1 MFLTFREKMEIR
13 YLVYFLFNQ
22 KGFRPSLPPKLLA
35 VITGAAIIFFLLSKA
50 EELSSFS
57 GSVGTIIFAVSSWF
71 LIVIGNIS
79 PRMNIS
85 MRKAEDS
92 LKRRYLSWKEGNSS
106 GEIKEWI
113 ASLEMEA
120 KQGKFSFER

>member
-22 KGFRPSLPPKLLA
+22 KSFRPSLPPKLLA
-35 VITGAAIIFFLLSKA
+35 ITVGAAIIFFLLARA
-50 EELSSFS
+50 EELNSFS
-57 GSVGTIIFAVSSWF
+57 SGIGVIIFSVASWF
-71 LIVIGNIS
+71 LIVVGNIS

-85 MRKAEDS
+85 MQKAEDS
-92 LKRRYLSWKEGNSS
+92 LKQRYLFWKEGNSS

-113 ASLEMEA
+113 TSLEIEA

>member
-35 VITGAAIIFFLLSKA
+35 VITGAAIIFFLLLKA

-57 GSVGTIIFAVSSWF
+57 ESVGTIIFAVASWF

>member
-35 VITGAAIIFFLLSKA
+35 VITGAAIIFLLLSKA

-57 GSVGTIIFAVSSWF
+57 GSVGTIIFAVASWF

-120 KQGKFSFER
+120 RQGKFSFER

>member
-1 MFLTFREKMEIR
+1 MLLTFREKMEIR

-22 KGFRPSLPPKLLA
+22 KGFRPSFPPKLLA
-35 VITGAAIIFFLLSKA
+35 IITGIAIIFLLLAKA

-57 GSVGTIIFAVSSWF
+57 GSLGIMIFAVASWF

-79 PRMNIS
+79 PRMNIN

-92 LKRRYLSWKEGNSS
+92 LKRRYLSWKEHNTE

-113 ASLEMEA
+113 ASLETEA
-120 KQGKFSFER
+120 RQGKFSF

>member
-35 VITGAAIIFFLLSKA
+35 VFTGAAIIFLLLSKA

-57 GSVGTIIFAVSSWF
+57 GSVGTIIFAVASWF

>member
-35 VITGAAIIFFLLSKA
+35 ITAGAAIIFFLLA
-50 EELSSFS
+50 
-57 GSVGTIIFAVSSWF
+57 
-71 LIVIGNIS
+71 
-79 PRMNIS
+79 
-85 MRKAEDS
+85 KAEDS
-92 LKRRYLSWKEGNSS
+92 LKQRYLFWKEGNSS

-113 ASLEMEA
+113 ASLEIEA

>member
-35 VITGAAIIFFLLSKA
+35 VITGAAIIFLLLLKA

-57 GSVGTIIFAVSSWF
+57 GSVGTIIFAVASWF

-120 KQGKFSFER
+120 RQGKFSFER

>member
-35 VITGAAIIFFLLSKA
+35 VITGAAIIFLLLSKA

-57 GSVGTIIFAVSSWF
+57 GSVGTIIFAVASWF

-113 ASLEMEA
+113 ASVEMEA
-120 KQGKFSFER
+120 RQGKFSCER

>member
-35 VITGAAIIFFLLSKA
+35 VITGAAIIFFLLLKA

-57 GSVGTIIFAVSSWF
+57 ESVGTIIFAVASWF

-85 MRKAEDS
+85 MRKAEES
-92 LKRRYLSWKEGNSS
+92 LKRRYISWKEVSSS

-113 ASLEMEA
+113 TSLEMEA